1 MNPHSVLSELVA
13 GRTLS
18 ERDAEGAFE
27 AMLGGAFDDS
37 QIAGVLSLIQS
48 RGATVDELVGAARV
62 MRRHVTP
69 VRCGDSSA
77 VVIDTCG
84 TGGAPKT
91 FNISTAAA
99 IVVAAAGK
107 GRTPRVVVAKH
118 GNRSRS
124 GRGSA
129 EVLERLGVNVNAGP
143 EVQGRCLTEAGVC
156 FCFAIHHHPAAKAAS
171 GPRRSLGFPTLF
183 NLLGPLTN
191 PAGASRQIIGIYSRP
206 LVELAARALHR
217 LGSHRAMVVHGSD
230 GMDELTTAGVSWVG
244 RVEPGGVRLEE
255 LDPAGFGLPRPSAG
269 ALLAADLDAAARM
282 IGEVLDGQSGPAR
295 DIVVLNSG
303 AALHV
308 AGACGSI
315 ADGMGLAAETID
327 SGRAASTLNDLARLS
342 RT

>member
-1 MNPHSVLSELVA
+1 MKPHEVLAELVA
-13 GRTLS
+13 GRTLA
-18 ERDAEGAFE
+18 ERDAEMVFE
-27 AMLGGAFDDS
+27 GMLGGAFDEA

-69 VRCGDSSA
+69 VRCGDPSA

-107 GRTPRVVVAKH
+107 QASPRVVVAKH

-129 EVLERLGVNVNAGP
+129 EVLDRLGVNVNAGP
-143 EVQGRCLTEAGVC
+143 EVQARCLTDAGVC

-171 GPRRSLGFPTLF
+171 GPRKSLGFPTLF

-191 PAGASRQIIGIYSRP
+191 PAGASRQIIGIWARP
-206 LVELAARALHR
+206 LVELAAMALHR
-217 LGSHRAMVVHGSD
+217 LGSQRAMVVHGSD

-255 LDPAGFGLPRPSAG
+255 LDPAGLGLTQPAPGS
-269 ALLAADLDAAARM
+269 LLAADLDAAARM
-282 IGEVLDGQSGPAR
+282 VGDVLTGERGPAR

-303 AALHV
+303 AALHI

-315 ADGMGLAAETID
+315 REGMHLAEAAID
-327 SGRAASTLNDLARLS
+327 SGSAVATLRDLARLS
-342 RT
+342 RA